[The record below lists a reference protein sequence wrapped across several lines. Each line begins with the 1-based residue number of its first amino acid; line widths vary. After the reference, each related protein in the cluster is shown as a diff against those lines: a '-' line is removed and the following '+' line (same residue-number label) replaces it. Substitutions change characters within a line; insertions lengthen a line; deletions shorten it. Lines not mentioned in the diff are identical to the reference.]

1 MTIDHNLAEIRTAL
15 ATVSALH
22 AAGNLSRAD
31 LIAAVGFVEARC
43 DEIAAT
49 AEAVDAPSAPFGA
62 TALPIL
68 TLGQIGAQARAE
80 ARQAA
85 GRRHLRVVSSEGDAA

>member
-1 MTIDHNLAEIRTAL
+1 MSIDHTIAEIRAAL

-31 LIAAVGFVEARC
+31 IRAAVEFVEGCC
-43 DEIAAT
+43 DEIASLAAPAAT
-49 AEAVDAPSAPFGA
+49 PFGT
-62 TALPIL
+62 TALPVL
-68 TLGQIGAQARAE
+68 TLAGIAAQARAE

-85 GRRHLRVVSSEGDAA
+85 GRRHLQLVSSQGDAA